1 MRAIRLSLAMLAMAA
16 LTGCTSL
23 GQSIGLL
30 PTTPAGS
37 PALSP
42 REQAEQFDQEYM
54 LAQVT
59 TLAALKSG
67 ALSADAK
74 AKVKGASDITTT
86 AVHAYDAKAELCFR
100 DPITGAVGDAPG
112 AAAGSCDITGLAP
125 LAAAASTALTN
136 LNQLVGSAPAA
147 K

>member
-1 MRAIRLSLAMLAMAA
+1 MRAIRLSLAMLATAA

-23 GQSIGLL
+23 GQLIGLL
-30 PTTPAGS
+30 PTPPAGA
-37 PALSP
+37 PPLSP

-59 TLAALKSG
+59 MLAALKSG

-74 AKVKGASDITTT
+74 AKVKAASDSATT
-86 AVHAYDAKAELCFR
+86 AVHAYDAKAELCLR
-100 DPITGAVGDAPG
+100 DPTTGAVGDAPG
-112 AAAGSCDITGLAP
+112 AAAGSCDATGLAP
-125 LAAAASTALTN
+125 LASAAATALTN